1 MRKSWAQNIGCMDFL
16 YLMTSEL
23 GKSQG
28 RVVGQNQLKTLVQD
42 IKIFSPTISNST
54 TISSPSTLQ
63 SNCSSF
69 LTQESPLL
77 PASRPHTTLRTEAR
91 QKALPSMLHGL
102 QTDRFLL
109 YPILSLPFSS
119 EECPL
124 SHHMGIGGSSLW
136 VPQLQESPSPLT
148 PVSLVAFLQL
158 GYKLSHQV
166 LFTTQT
172 FSPSPAPYNIVKL

>member
-1 MRKSWAQNIGCMDFL
+1 
-16 YLMTSEL
+16 
-23 GKSQG
+23 
-28 RVVGQNQLKTLVQD
+28 
-42 IKIFSPTISNST
+42 
-54 TISSPSTLQ
+54 
-63 SNCSSF
+63 
-69 LTQESPLL
+69 
-77 PASRPHTTLRTEAR
+77 
-91 QKALPSMLHGL
+91 MLHGL